1 MESGIWLV
9 THLHLYPKNNLFSCN
24 FKFRLIIFANIFSN
38 MNRITTADQLLI
50 FSRYIGQQVVIKSLL
65 NNENETIGTLK
76 GIRQNALLVDIDEVN
91 RWIPLNDNFKVCEV
105 RLLLKP
111 LKRLTPAIIKTANN
125 LPVQAFITPYYQQLG
140 FDMPVFVAPGHT
152 CNCKYVHE
160 LGLAD
165 YRTADEIISSNR
177 QALTV

>member
-1 MESGIWLV
+1 
-9 THLHLYPKNNLFSCN
+9 
-24 FKFRLIIFANIFSN
+24 

-111 LKRLTPAIIKTANN
+111 LKRLTPVIIKTANN

-140 FDMPVFVAPGHT
+140 FNMPVFVAPGHS
-152 CNCKYVHE
+152 CNCKYVYE
-160 LGLAD
+160 LDLAD

-177 QALTV
+177 QVLTV